1 VGECIKVYRLSLH
14 VAQDV
19 VFPEDLQADWVPDKN
34 DIQSSL
40 WDEDIPICSA
50 CDNIGSH

>member
-1 VGECIKVYRLSLH
+1 

-19 VFPEDLQADWVPDKN
+19 VFPEDQQADWLPDKN

-40 WDEDIPICSA
+40 WDEDISICSTRY
-50 CDNIGSH
+50 NIGSY